1 MDSADFC
8 SNAPVVAVRR
18 AVRRTLG
25 FCGTLTVS
33 SQTSIRLPSSF
44 LPHLEQISPDKGFVN
59 CPAATVSFTVPLE
72 PEVSL
77 CCANSPRDLS
87 LL

>member
-8 SNAPVVAVRR
+8 EADLESFPSWRCPVGFRVLWLPNRFQLDLIQAPV
-18 AVRRTLG
+18 T
-25 FCGTLTVS
+25 
-33 SQTSIRLPSSF
+33 SQTALS
-44 LPHLEQISPDKGFVN
+44 QISPDKSVN

-77 CCANSPRDLS
+77 CCANSPRGLS